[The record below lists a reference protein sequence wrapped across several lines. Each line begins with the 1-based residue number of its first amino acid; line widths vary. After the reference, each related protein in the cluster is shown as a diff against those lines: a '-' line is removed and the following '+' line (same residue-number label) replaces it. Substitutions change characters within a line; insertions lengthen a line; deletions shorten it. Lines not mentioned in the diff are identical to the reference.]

1 MTKNEVVPVGP
12 ITSIVN
18 QHVSGADVRVV
29 SDSQVTYNIK
39 AEESVCFPELFAGL
53 EHWSK
58 DLGVTGTTISCT
70 TMEDVFLKLVD
81 LFNKRVEGKRAAGEE
96 SICNMEPFA
105 DLELQ

>member
-1 MTKNEVVPVGP
+1 MLTVSYLFAGAGYQLHVTKNEVVPVAP

-18 QHVSGADVRVV
+18 QHVSGADVRIV

-70 TMEDVFLKLVD
+70 TMEDVFLK
-81 LFNKRVEGKRAAGEE
+81 
-96 SICNMEPFA
+96 
-105 DLELQ
+105 